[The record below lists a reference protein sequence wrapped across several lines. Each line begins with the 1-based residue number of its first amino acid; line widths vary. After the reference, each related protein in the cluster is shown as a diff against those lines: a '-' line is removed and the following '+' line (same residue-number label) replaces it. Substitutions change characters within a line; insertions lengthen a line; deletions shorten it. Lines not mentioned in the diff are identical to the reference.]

1 MTEDDPAA
9 TEIQSKGSVMATI
22 AAGKGVI
29 LGDPAPWFGAPL
41 IGAGA
46 FNLQV
51 AAGGWIVLSFLGSP
65 ANPKMDREL
74 TKLLR
79 DVEPFDGD
87 KMIFCGIFTAPP
99 ADPTPYIAMTTPA
112 ISFLAD
118 YDGAISRAFGAAEV
132 PRTIVLD
139 PMLRAVADIPWDHS
153 AGHVET
159 VRNVLQS
166 LPAVDDSAGVPL
178 TAPALIVPRIF
189 DFELCDFLVEVY
201 DKLGGKD
208 SGFLFDS
215 DGNTSTVVD
224 YRLKR
229 RNDLNILV
237 PDLRE
242 TIRGQIVR
250 RLVPA
255 IERFFQFS
263 ATRMDR
269 YVVACY
275 DSAIGGH
282 FYRHRDN
289 VNVGAQ
295 HRRFAVTINLNK
307 DYDGCDLIFPEF
319 GRRSYRAPHG
329 GAIVFSCGALHQV
342 TPVTRGKRY
351 AFLAFLYGEADAAL
365 REANDS
371 KIVQSEFRYS
381 GAMSD
386 RLFPDDA
393 DRPLERRAG

>member
-1 MTEDDPAA
+1 
-9 TEIQSKGSVMATI
+9 MATI
-22 AAGKGVI
+22 AAGKSIV
-29 LGDPAPWFGAPL
+29 LGDPVPWFGAPL
-41 IGAGA
+41 IGDGV

-51 AAGGWIVLSFLGSP
+51 AAGRWIVLSFLGSP
-65 ANPKMDREL
+65 ADPKADREL

-79 DVEPFDGD
+79 DTEVFDEAN
-87 KMIFCGIFTAPP
+87 IVFCGIFTAPP
-99 ADPTPYIAMTTPA
+99 EDAAPYAAMSTQA

-118 YDGAISRAFGAAEV
+118 YDGAISRSFGITEM

-139 PMLRAVADIPWDHS
+139 PMLRAVADIAWDH
-153 AGHVET
+153 AGGHAEA
-159 VRNVLQS
+159 VRNVLRS

-178 TAPALIVPRIF
+178 TAPALIVPRVF
-189 DFELCDFLVEVY
+189 DFELCDFLVKVY
-201 DKLGGKD
+201 DKLGGRD
-208 SGFLFDS
+208 SGFLLDNE
-215 DGNTSTVVD
+215 GNTSTVVD

-229 RNDLNILV
+229 RNDLSILV
-237 PDLRE
+237 PDVRDI
-242 TIRGQIVR
+242 IRGQIVR

-269 YVVACY
+269 YIVACY
-275 DSAIGGH
+275 DSEIGGH

-295 HRRFAVTINLNK
+295 HRRFAVTINLNN
-307 DYDGCDLIFPEF
+307 DYDGCDLVFPEF
-319 GRRSYRAPHG
+319 GRRSYRAPAG

-342 TPVTRGKRY
+342 TPVIRGKRY

-365 REANDS
+365 REANDA

-393 DRPLERRAG
+393 ERPLERRAG